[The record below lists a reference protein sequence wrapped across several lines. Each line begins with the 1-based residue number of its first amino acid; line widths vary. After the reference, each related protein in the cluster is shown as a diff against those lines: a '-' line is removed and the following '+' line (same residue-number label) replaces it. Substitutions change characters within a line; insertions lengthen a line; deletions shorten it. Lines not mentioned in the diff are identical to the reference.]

1 MGHVTQINNEY
12 TNKKKNRQKNEN
24 EGEKKRTEN
33 IFQSQKVKL
42 NNLTYNAY
50 MHLQSHM
57 NINNNNNSI
66 IIIIQSFNHLL
77 KHHIHAFVHALIEH
91 VYSYMNSHYNNSL
104 HT

>member
-12 TNKKKNRQKNEN
+12 TNKKKTDKKTGTKERKKEQK
-24 EGEKKRTEN
+24 K